1 MPRGRG
7 GLGVVGHLVAGV
19 APRSAQEVLSDG
31 CALLNS
37 PTFDMENAGGQS
49 DGRDFVA
56 GDVVT
61 VRTGQPAGGGAPED
75 TFLFINNE
83 VSSTSPSFPAS
94 LSYTV
99 PTDGT
104 YSVKWEV
111 INGAVTWN
119 VAIGRS
125 S

>member
-1 MPRGRG
+1 M
-7 GLGVVGHLVAGV
+7 
-19 APRSAQEVLSDG
+19 
-31 CALLNS
+31 
-37 PTFDMENAGGQS
+37 
-49 DGRDFVA
+49 A

-61 VRTGQPAGGGAPED
+61 VRTGEPAGGGAPED

-83 VSSTSPSFPAS
+83 VSSTSASFPAS

-119 VAIGRS
+119 VSCTAARPDAVPDTIVEPPLAETGASTAPIGMLAAALVIGGASALVATRRRT
-125 S
+125 